1 MSTNYPTAIVTLLE
15 RCKEYRL
22 RNVPRDELKQ
32 AVWEA
37 ARAVESSDEYEFR
50 KSLQVIEGRLDMVQ
64 FTTDSKKV
72 FDATRSIIYELEEA
86 LNNVL
91 SS

>member
-1 MSTNYPTAIVTLLE
+1 MSTNSIAIVNLLE

-22 RNVPRDELKQ
+22 QNVPLDELKQ

-37 ARAVESSDEYEFR
+37 AQTIESSDEYEFR

-64 FTTDSKKV
+64 FTTDSEKV
-72 FDATRSIIYELEEA
+72 FDTTLPIIHELEET
-86 LNNVL
+86 LNNAL

>member
-1 MSTNYPTAIVTLLE
+1 MSTNYPIEIVNLLE

-22 RNVPRDELKQ
+22 QNVPLDELKQ
-32 AVWEA
+32 AIWKA
-37 ARAVESSDEYEFR
+37 AQTIESSDEYEIR

-64 FTTDSKKV
+64 FTTDSEIV
-72 FDATRSIIYELEEA
+72 FDATLPIIHELEET

-91 SS
+91 PS